1 MTHLIRSQMNKKQTR
16 IPVQTISVNVSEE
29 QTHKYLNTSNL
40 NEQHEMQQ
48 LVYITEVIWLNK
60 YCTGSGSPQSV
71 TTNLHLHL
79 NQNLP
84 SLQLAPIDLNR
95 PNKY

>member
-1 MTHLIRSQMNKKQTR
+1 MTHLIRSEMNKKQTR
-16 IPVQTISVNVSEE
+16 IPFQTISAYVSEE

-60 YCTGSGSPQSV
+60 YYTRSGSPQSV

-79 NQNLP
+79 NQNLR

-95 PNKY
+95 LNKY